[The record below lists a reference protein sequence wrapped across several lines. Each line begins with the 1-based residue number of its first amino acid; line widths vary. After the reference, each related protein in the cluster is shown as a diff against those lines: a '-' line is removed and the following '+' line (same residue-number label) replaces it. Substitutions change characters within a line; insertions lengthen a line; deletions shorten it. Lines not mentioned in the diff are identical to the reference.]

1 MFNCSLR
8 LFCVL
13 GILCFGSS
21 HVKSCMEKD
30 RQALLKLKDG
40 FNNQDLLSSYWNDK
54 DCCKWKGVSCD
65 NLTGHVTS
73 LDLHSNYSVAL
84 GGKIDPSICE
94 LQHLTS
100 LDLTSNELRG
110 NIPNCI
116 GSLGQLIELK
126 LAKNYLDSV
135 IPPTLGNLS
144 NLQTLDLEGTYYLV
158 VNDLEWLSHLS
169 NLKYLNL
176 SYNNLSR
183 SFDWL
188 SSISKIPS
196 LIELSLHDC
205 GLPQVNPKS
214 IPQVNSST
222 SFKNLTYL
230 DLSNNFLHSIPD
242 VFGNMISLQY
252 LDLSNNEL
260 EGGLPKSFRNLCH
273 LEVLRVY
280 SNKLFSLL
288 SDCIQQLCGP
298 QNSLE
303 WLDLSD
309 NPFSRGPL
317 PDFSWL
323 SSLTTLSLRNTNII
337 GPLPQLFGHMPHLVS
352 LDLSLNQLS
361 GSLSSFEVSKVA
373 SLEFLDLSHNQLNG
387 TLPYNIGKLSNLEML
402 AVHSNNLNGVI
413 SEAHLSS
420 LSRLKYLKVAQNSLS
435 FNLSSNWVPP
445 FQLWELH
452 ASSCILG
459 PKFPTWL
466 KHQRE
471 LEKLD
476 ISNSSISDSFP
487 KWFWDLS
494 SSLLHMNVSHNQ
506 LSGGL
511 PKTFPSLK
519 IEAQAAWDFSFN
531 NLSGPLPPFPAKIYS
546 LFLSN
551 NMFSGSMSSFCATSN
566 VSLTYLDLSNNLL
579 DEPLLDCWGKFQ
591 SLQVLDLAKNN
602 LSGRIPESLGTLE
615 NIQSLS
621 LNNNNFSG
629 EVPSLALCSSLTFI
643 DFGNNNLQGTLP
655 TWIGHH
661 LHQLIVLRLQEN
673 NFQGKIP
680 VSLCNLLC
688 LQVLDLSQ
696 NNITGE
702 IPQCFSDISAL
713 SDMKFPRKPIFYS
726 PYAYRNIDNVVASF
740 IDKAVLAWKGK
751 NREYGKLLGLM
762 TTIDLSCNHLT
773 GEIPQSITK
782 LVALAG
788 LNLSRNHLTGFIPNN
803 IGQMEMLESLDLSR
817 NHLYGKMP
825 TSFSNLSFLSYM
837 NLSFNNLS
845 GKIPTSTQL
854 QSFDASTYISNNGLC
869 GPPLTN
875 HCPWDVIS
883 PTGSPDKHITDEDE
897 DGIITLGFYISM
909 VLGFFVGFW
918 GVCGTLVIKASWRH
932 SYFQFVNNMSD
943 WIHVTLAVFM
953 ARMKRDSKSKTNR

>member
-1 MFNCSLR
+1 MFNCNLR

-13 GILCFGSS
+13 GILCLCVGSS
-21 HVKSCMEKD
+21 HVKSCVEKD

-73 LDLHSNYSVAL
+73 LDLHSNYYVAL

-100 LDLTSNELRG
+100 FDLTSNELRG

-176 SYNNLSR
+176 AYNNLSL
-183 SFDWL
+183 SIDWL

-196 LIELSLHDC
+196 LLELRLQDC

-242 VFGNMISLQY
+242 VFGNMTSLQY

-260 EGGLPKSFRNLCH
+260 EGGLPKSFRNLCQ
-273 LEVLRVY
+273 LKMLSVY
-280 SNKLFSLL
+280 SNKLSSLL

-303 WLDLSD
+303 LLDLTD
-309 NPFSRGPL
+309 NPFSSGPL

-323 SSLTTLSLRNTNII
+323 SSLTDLSLRNTNII
-337 GPLPQLFGHMPHLVS
+337 GPLPQLFGHMPYLAS

-402 AVHSNNLNGVI
+402 VVHSNNLNG
-413 SEAHLSS
+413 
-420 LSRLKYLKVAQNSLS
+420 
-435 FNLSSNWVPP
+435 
-445 FQLWELH
+445 
-452 ASSCILG
+452 
-459 PKFPTWL
+459 
-466 KHQRE
+466 
-471 LEKLD
+471 
-476 ISNSSISDSFP
+476 
-487 KWFWDLS
+487 
-494 SSLLHMNVSHNQ
+494 
-506 LSGGL
+506 
-511 PKTFPSLK
+511 
-519 IEAQAAWDFSFN
+519 
-531 NLSGPLPPFPAKIYS
+531 
-546 LFLSN
+546 
-551 NMFSGSMSSFCATSN
+551 
-566 VSLTYLDLSNNLL
+566 
-579 DEPLLDCWGKFQ
+579 
-591 SLQVLDLAKNN
+591 
-602 LSGRIPESLGTLE
+602 RIPKSLGTLE
-615 NIQSLS
+615 NIQSMS

-629 EVPSLALCSSLTFI
+629 EVPSLALCSRLTFI

-655 TWIGHH
+655 TWIG
-661 LHQLIVLRLQEN
+661 V
-673 NFQGKIP
+673 
-680 VSLCNLLC
+680 
-688 LQVLDLSQ
+688 
-696 NNITGE
+696 
-702 IPQCFSDISAL
+702 
-713 SDMKFPRKPIFYS
+713 
-726 PYAYRNIDNVVASF
+726 
-740 IDKAVLAWKGK
+740 
-751 NREYGKLLGLM
+751 
-762 TTIDLSCNHLT
+762 
-773 GEIPQSITK
+773 IPQSITK

-817 NHLYGKMP
+817 NHLC
-825 TSFSNLSFLSYM
+825 
-837 NLSFNNLS
+837 

-854 QSFDASTYISNNGLC
+854 QSFDTSTYIRNNGLC

-883 PTGSPDKHITDEDE
+883 PTGSSDKHITDEDE

-932 SYFQFVNNMSD
+932 AYFQFVNNMSD